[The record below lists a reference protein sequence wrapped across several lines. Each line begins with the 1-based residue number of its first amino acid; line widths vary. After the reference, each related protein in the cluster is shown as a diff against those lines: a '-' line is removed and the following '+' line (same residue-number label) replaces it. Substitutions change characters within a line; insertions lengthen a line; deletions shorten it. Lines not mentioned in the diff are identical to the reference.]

1 MSDNLSLSI
10 FLGSRSG
17 VYVLGTPVDESVIVR
32 QATVDDIADMDRFEM
47 QPFAVLV
54 PGGDI
59 ESKEEFPALGDG
71 PIPEGL
77 VKKTCFASVEVCDG
91 DFVLVAIK
99 RTAAFYV
106 HISRVFIMNAGPS
119 NMLMSSH
126 TNVHAIFQHG
136 Y

>member
-1 MSDNLSLSI
+1 MSI
-10 FLGSRSG
+10 FFGSRSG
-17 VYVLGTPVDESVIVR
+17 VYVLGTPVDKSAIIG

-54 PGGDI
+54 PNRDI
-59 ESKEEFPALGDG
+59 ESKEEFPSLEEEPNPDK
-71 PIPEGL
+71 L
-77 VKKTCFASVEVCDG
+77 VMKTCFADVEVCDG

-119 NMLMSSH
+119 NMYMSNH

>member
-1 MSDNLSLSI
+1 MSV

-17 VYVLGTPVDESVIVR
+17 VYVLGTPVDESAILR
-32 QATVDDIADMDRFEM
+32 AATIDDITDPERFEM

-54 PGGDI
+54 PDRNVK
-59 ESKEEFPALGDG
+59 SKEELPDLKEEANPDD
-71 PIPEGL
+71 L

-106 HISRVFIMNAGPS
+106 HISRVFIMDAHPR
-119 NMLMSSH
+119 NMLMPSY
-126 TNVHAIFQHG
+126 TDVEEIFKHA